1 MVVGPEDHTPWLLRG
16 STVVP
21 GPFAPSHPPSQGHKP
36 PTPKGLGLRHDG
48 GREASFT
55 AAVAKAATTVAI
67 SGLSTLEGWRG
78 RGGLGVPALSALS
91 ASFPADLEWC

>member
-1 MVVGPEDHTPWLLRG
+1 MVGPEDHASWLLRG

-21 GPFAPSHPPSQGHKP
+21 GPFAPPTLLPQGQKP

-55 AAVAKAATTVAI
+55 AAVAEAATTVAI
-67 SGLSTLEGWRG
+67 SGLSTPEGWRG
-78 RGGLGVPALSALS
+78 WGDVGVPALS
-91 ASFPADLEWC
+91 